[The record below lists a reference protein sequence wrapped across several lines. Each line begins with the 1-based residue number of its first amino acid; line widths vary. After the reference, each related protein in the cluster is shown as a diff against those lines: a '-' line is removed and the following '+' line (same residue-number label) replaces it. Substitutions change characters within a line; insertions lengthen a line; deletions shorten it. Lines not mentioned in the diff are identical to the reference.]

1 MDKYKLKQ
9 TEQIALEL
17 NDGVSERLKY
27 YIFIAFATFLM
38 ILAFIFNSPKELWV
52 GSLIILTSPAKLVTD
67 YFELANIGS
76 ALLNASLMT
85 FKTLLLVRFSKSKI
99 TGPVIAALFTVAGF
113 SLFGKNLYNSLP
125 IILGVYAY
133 AKIIRNPF
141 SKHLLPALF
150 GTSLGPIV
158 SEITFNLDLPLKW
171 GIILGVVVGLLIGFV
186 LTPLANH
193 FIHFH
198 KGFSLYNIGF
208 TAGIIGMLFISIL
221 RSFGIK
227 IDAIELISTGNNGAF
242 IIVLYGL
249 FSTLFLIGFALNKW
263 NFNGY
268 RQLLTQ
274 SGQSMTD
281 FTNSFHFGLVL
292 MNMSL
297 LGMLSTGYVLAVGGE
312 LNGPIIGGIFTIV
325 GFGASGKH
333 IKNVL
338 PIFLGVFVVGL
349 FNVSEIHSTSALLA
363 ALFGT
368 TLAPIAGYYGSFAG
382 FIAGAFHMAIVLNIS
397 YLHAGMNLYNNGFS
411 GGFTAALLVPIFDL
425 FKTIKADR
433 KPTSSK
439 TNTDKIPLNTID

>member
-1 MDKYKLKQ
+1 MNKYKLKQ
-9 TEQIALEL
+9 IEQLTLKSNEE
-17 NDGVSERLKY
+17 VSERLKY
-27 YIFIAFATFLM
+27 FVFTAFAAFLM
-38 ILAFIFNSPKELWV
+38 VLAFLFNSPKELWQ

-67 YFELANIGS
+67 YFELANSGS

-85 FKTLLLVRFSKSKI
+85 FKTLALVRLSKTKI

-133 AKIIRNPF
+133 AKVIKNPF

-158 SEITFNLDLPLKW
+158 SEITFNLGLPLTW
-171 GIILGVVVGLLIGFV
+171 GIIFGIASGLFIGFV
-186 LTPLANH
+186 LPPLAKH
-193 FIHFH
+193 FVHFH

-227 IDAIELISTGNNGAF
+227 IDAIELVSTGNNGVF
-242 IIVLYGL
+242 TLILYGL
-249 FSTLFLIGFALNKW
+249 FSSLFLVGLALNKW
-263 NFNGY
+263 NLKGF
-268 RQLLTQ
+268 RHLLTQ
-274 SGQSMTD
+274 SGQSMPD
-281 FTNSFHFGLVL
+281 FTHSFHFGLVL

-297 LGMLSTGYVLAVGGE
+297 LGMLSTGYVLAVGGQ
-312 LNGPIIGGIFTIV
+312 LNGPIIGGIFTVV

-338 PIFLGVFVVGL
+338 PIFIGVFVVGL

-368 TLAPIAGYYGSFAG
+368 TLAPITGFYGSFAG
-382 FIAGAFHMAIVLNIS
+382 CIAGAFHMAIVVNIS

-425 FKTIKADR
+425 FKSIKTDR
-433 KPTSSK
+433 ELAHSK
-439 TNTDKIPLNTID
+439 TSTKRLPLNTSD